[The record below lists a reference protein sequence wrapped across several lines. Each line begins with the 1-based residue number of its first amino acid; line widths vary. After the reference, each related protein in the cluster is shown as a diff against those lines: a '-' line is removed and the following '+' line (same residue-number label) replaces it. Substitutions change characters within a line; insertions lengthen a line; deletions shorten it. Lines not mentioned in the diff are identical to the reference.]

1 MVWNDFT
8 ILVVCV
14 TAGVIVSI
22 IAESIVKCVKS
33 KKSNEKSKTKL

>member
-22 IAESIVKCVKS
+22 IAEAIVECVKN
-33 KKSNEKSKTKL
+33 KKNK